1 MSEVARGS
9 FAVTAW
15 EETVLQ
21 DYGDG
26 GRLVRVEA
34 QLSYEG
40 GLQGPA
46 LAEYLMVY
54 RDDGGSEF
62 HGYQRVQAD
71 LDGRQGDLVLEVHAR
86 FDGRV
91 TEGEL
96 AAITGSGDPVMR
108 EVKGAGSFFAE
119 LGPTGD
125 YEFDYVWLDPAVS
138 RTSVSAP
145 KKPAG

>member
-1 MSEVARGS
+1 MSELARGS

-26 GRLVRVEA
+26 GRVVRVEA
-34 QLSYEG
+34 QLTYEG
-40 GLQGPA
+40 DLQGPA
-46 LAEYLMVY
+46 FGEYVMVY

-71 LDGRQGDLVLEVHAR
+71 LGDRHGELVLEVRAR

-91 TEGEL
+91 TEGEI

-108 EVKGAGSFFAE
+108 EVKGAGTFYAE

-125 YEFDYVWLDPAVS
+125 YELDYVWLDPAIS
-138 RTSVSAP
+138 RTTVTVP
-145 KKPAG
+145 KNEG